1 MTIEEYV
8 ISYLS
13 EALNPEEPEEE
24 TEPAP
29 VLRSDPDPDPD
40 PDPAPDPTPPT
51 PLSVTGSVPH
61 PLPDEFVTVE
71 LTGERV
77 TNLVPTA
84 SIHINGYSTS
94 RAAAAALGRQIY
106 AAMAALPQQ
115 PEISRCALTSMY
127 NDTDL
132 EINKPSEAAI
142 FEIVYLFMEEEENA

>member
-8 ISYLS
+8 IAYLTA
-13 EALNPEEPEEE
+13 ALNPEEPEEE

-29 VLRSDPDPDPD
+29 VLRSDPDPDP
-40 PDPAPDPTPPT
+40 
-51 PLSVTGSVPH
+51 PLSVTGSIPH

-84 SIHINGYSTS
+84 SLHINGYSTS

-132 EINKPSEAAI
+132 EINKPREAAI

>member
-8 ISYLS
+8 IAYLRT
-13 EALNPEEPEEE
+13 ALNPGATE
-24 TEPAP
+24 T
-29 VLRSDPDPDPD
+29 
-40 PDPAPDPTPPT
+40 
-51 PLSVTGSVPH
+51 VTVSGSTPH

-84 SIHINGYSTS
+84 SLHINGYSTG

-132 EINKPSEAAI
+132 EINKPREAAI
-142 FEIVYLFMEEEENA
+142 FEIVYLFMED

>member
-84 SIHINGYSTS
+84 SLHINGYSTS

-132 EINKPSEAAI
+132 EINKPREAAI
-142 FEIVYLFMEEEENA
+142 FEIVYLFMED

>member
-13 EALNPEEPEEE
+13 AALNPEEPEEE

-40 PDPAPDPTPPT
+40 PDPAPDPTPT

-84 SIHINGYSTS
+84 SLHINGYSTS

-132 EINKPSEAAI
+132 EINKPREAAI
-142 FEIVYLFMEEEENA
+142 FEIVYLFMED